1 MWFFSWLRRRT
12 PSRPAQGRTP
22 RRPAAALFHPRLEE
36 LEDRWLPS
44 QLGLTVSSL
53 ADSGLG
59 TLRCAVLT
67 ANAGSHSD
75 KFTISFGVTGTI
87 DLQTPL
93 PDLNNTIAIQGPGA
107 TSLTIERAAGASFAS
122 AIVTV
127 DAGQRASLAG
137 LTIAHGST
145 GGIENDGTLT
155 VANCAVVNNSSFF
168 GGGINNIGGTLTVSD
183 STLAGNS
190 ATGSGGGIASGFG
203 ATVTV
208 TGSTLTCN
216 SADVDGGAIDNDHG
230 ALTITSSSLHGNS
243 AGGFGGGIA
252 SFDGAT
258 LTVTDSTLTCNSAT
272 TGGGIWNGARLTVV
286 SSTLSANS
294 ATAGGAIYNWAD
306 SFDRSSVT
314 VRDSVFTAN
323 SATEGGGTYNEFF
336 GTLTVQGST
345 LTGNT
350 AGDSGGGLYNLGT
363 ATVQQITLS
372 GNTAGSAGGGTF
384 NGASGTLAVKDST
397 ALNNVAP
404 LGADLYNSGAL
415 TLDDSTLGV
424 IGP

>member
-22 RRPAAALFHPRLEE
+22 RRTADALFHPRLEE

-53 ADSGLG
+53 ADSGPG
-59 TLRCAVLT
+59 TLRSAILT

-75 KFTISFGVTGTI
+75 KFTINFGVTGTI

-93 PDLNNTIAIQGPGA
+93 PDLNSSIAIQGPGA
-107 TSLTIERAAGASFAS
+107 ASLTIERAAGVSFFA

-127 DAGQRASLAG
+127 DAGQSASLTG
-137 LTIAHGST
+137 LRIANGSA

-155 VANCAVVNNSSFF
+155 VANCEVVNNSAFF
-168 GGGINNIGGTLTVSD
+168 GAGINNLLGTLTVSG
-183 STLAGNS
+183 STLSGNS
-190 ATGSGGGIASGFG
+190 AASGAGGIDNDEGTVTVSGSTLSGNSAGVQGGAIVNTGALTIRGSLLVGNSAGDSGGGITNFS
-203 ATVTV
+203 
-208 TGSTLTCN
+208 
-216 SADVDGGAIDNDHG
+216 
-230 ALTITSSSLHGNS
+230 
-243 AGGFGGGIA
+243 
-252 SFDGAT
+252 GAT
-258 LTVTDSTLTCNSAT
+258 LTITGSSLTGNSAT
-272 TGGGIWNGARLTVV
+272 TGGAIWNAGTLTVA
-286 SSTLSANS
+286 SSTLCANS
-294 ATAGGAIYNWAD
+294 ATDGGAIYNRAD
-306 SFDRSSVT
+306 SFNRSSVT

-323 SATEGGGTYNEFF
+323 SATEGGGIYNEFF

-350 AGDSGGGLYNLGT
+350 AGDLGGGLYNLGT
-363 ATVQQITLS
+363 TTVQQSTLS
-372 GNTAGSAGGGTF
+372 GNTAGVAGGGTF

-397 ALNNVAP
+397 ALHNVAP
-404 LGADLYNSGAL
+404 LGADLYTLGAR
-415 TLDDSTLGV
+415 TLDDSIVGV